1 MLMTR
6 TLLGAMACAF
16 ALASAVA
23 ALPSATLAQEL
34 QSESALR
41 RSIHVPRDKS
51 LSFRL
56 GQPAARIVVA
66 QPEIAKVTAT
76 SDRSFYVQ
84 GLEFGSTNMLVFGP
98 GGRLQEVLD
107 IRVGYD
113 ADGLQQDLAAAFPNE
128 PLRVRNLGEALMLTG
143 EVSDTGVQYKAE
155 AIAHR
160 YAPDGL
166 ISRVSVRASQQVILE
181 VRVLEATRSALQDL
195 GIRAVVGNNSW
206 AVGVGN
212 GLIGAS
218 PAAGAVAF
226 SGGWGNVSLEAQLT
240 ALEEKGVIRTLARPN
255 LVAIPGQ
262 TATFHAG
269 GEYPYPVP
277 QRDDLISLE
286 FRKYGVALAFMP
298 VVQDNGLIRLEVE
311 PEVSQLDFTN
321 SLRVQG
327 FTVPGLIVRKTHTTV
342 ELKDGQSL
350 AIGGL
355 FQREYTN
362 ALRQVPGVAEVPVLG
377 ALFRSSRWKK
387 AETELIVIVT
397 PRFATQAD
405 LQKAA
410 ATHWPPGREPT
421 AGELILDG
429 KGLDKPITQDGV
441 Q

>member
-6 TLLGAMACAF
+6 TLLGAVACAF
-16 ALASAVA
+16 ALAA
-23 ALPSATLAQEL
+23 AASPSPAPAQEL
-34 QSESALR
+34 RSESAPR

-56 GQPAARIVVA
+56 DQPAARIVVA

-84 GLEFGSTNMLVFGP
+84 GLEFGSTNMLVYGP
-98 GGRLQEVLD
+98 GGRLLEVLD
-107 IRVGYD
+107 IRIGYD
-113 ADGLQQDLAAAFPNE
+113 AEGLQQDLAAAFPDE
-128 PLRVRNLGEALMLTG
+128 PLKVRNLGEALMLTG

-155 AIAHR
+155 AIAQR

-181 VRVLEATRSALQDL
+181 VRVLEATRSVLRDIGVQAL
-195 GIRAVVGNNSW
+195 VGTGSW

-218 PAAGAVAF
+218 PPAGVATV
-226 SGGWGNVSLEAQLT
+226 GGSIGNVEFEATLN

-286 FRKYGVALAFMP
+286 FRKYGVELTFKP
-298 VVQDNGLIRLEVE
+298 IVQDNGLIRLEVE

-327 FTVPGLIVRKTHTTV
+327 FTVPGLIVRRTQTVV
-342 ELKDGQSL
+342 ELKEGQSL

-362 ALRQVPGVAEVPVLG
+362 ALRQVPGAADVPVLG
-377 ALFRSSRWKK
+377 ALFRSARWKR
-387 AETELIVIVT
+387 AETELVVIVT
-397 PRFATQAD
+397 PRFASPAD
-405 LQKAA
+405 HALAA
-410 ATHWPPGREPT
+410 ATHVPPGREP
-421 AGELILDG
+421 ADAALFFRG
-429 KGLDKPITQDGV
+429 KALDKAISHEGTP
-441 Q
+441 